1 MEDLP
6 LPTSIK
12 LSQSNKLL
20 IIERRNKKTTHS
32 HCPSHPE
39 EDSQKPR
46 PLQKWAKG
54 GNSGLYPA
62 TRREAQNF
70 PLAPKAWA
78 NFETNKVCLQFHP
91 DPERSGNH
99 RVVCTNCVNE
109 MSPGTFETHK
119 KYYIKK
125 TAYLADANNHKPA
138 AKNNPWLKQFRDE
151 TRRRSLPLTEYSTVI
166 IGRKGT
172 EFFFF
177 LHPHKK
183 YYMAYCTDCGWIG
196 GLNNW
201 QKHAVKHQTT
211 VLDDKAEM
219 DAELAYFTP
228 PIQEMP
234 EVDEEEEEV
243 EEDKV
248 EEDDE
253 MGDAAVEGE
262 GMGKTAVEGGG
273 GGRGEGGG
281 DSGGAAERRQQWQQR
296 G

>member
-1 MEDLP
+1 
-6 LPTSIK
+6 
-12 LSQSNKLL
+12 
-20 IIERRNKKTTHS
+20 
-32 HCPSHPE
+32 
-39 EDSQKPR
+39 
-46 PLQKWAKG
+46 
-54 GNSGLYPA
+54 
-62 TRREAQNF
+62 
-70 PLAPKAWA
+70 
-78 NFETNKVCLQFHP
+78 
-91 DPERSGNH
+91 
-99 RVVCTNCVNE
+99 

-172 EFFFF
+172 EFFYF

-262 GMGKTAVEGGG
+262 GWGKQPWRGEEVAEEREEETAVEQPNDDSNGNSGDEESG
-273 GGRGEGGG
+273 NQEEEKELAEGQA
-281 DSGGAAERRQQWQQR
+281 S
-296 G
+296 